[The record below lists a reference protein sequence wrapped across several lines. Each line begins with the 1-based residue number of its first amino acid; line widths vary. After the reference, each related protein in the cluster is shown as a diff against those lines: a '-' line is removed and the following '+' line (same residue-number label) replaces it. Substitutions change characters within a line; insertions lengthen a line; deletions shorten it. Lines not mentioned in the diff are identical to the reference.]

1 MATRI
6 SRGISFKMFSD
17 QKKRICG
24 LKISVINKY
33 INIRDIRLESYIM
46 KLNMFIAFFTSF
58 FICWNK
64 LFVQLNN

>member
-1 MATRI
+1 
-6 SRGISFKMFSD
+6 MFSD
-17 QKKRICG
+17 QKKG
-24 LKISVINKY
+24 FAALKKSLINKY

-64 LFVQLNN
+64 LVVQLNN